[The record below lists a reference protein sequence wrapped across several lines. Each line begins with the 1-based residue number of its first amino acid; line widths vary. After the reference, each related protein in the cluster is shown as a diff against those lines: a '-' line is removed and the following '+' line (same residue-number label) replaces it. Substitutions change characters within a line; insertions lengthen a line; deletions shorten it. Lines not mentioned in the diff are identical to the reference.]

1 MPKLFRAEKN
11 ILNKP
16 FNFVLSSIITFH
28 QKVDYGKTETDF
40 VQCLEEQETGSRREF
55 MNLYEEQCETDVS
68 KALGSLNN
76 MEKDN
81 EDIENGA
88 IGELSNYMYDYS
100 LQYRLL
106 HFTSFHSTP
115 FHFTSSVNKIF
126 PGSTEYCPGTTVL
139 SIVAP
144 GLGIPLELPVVHRK
158 IKHA

>member
-28 QKVDYGKTETDF
+28 QKVDYGKIETDF

-106 HFTSFHSTP
+106 HFKCEQ
-115 FHFTSSVNKIF
+115 NC